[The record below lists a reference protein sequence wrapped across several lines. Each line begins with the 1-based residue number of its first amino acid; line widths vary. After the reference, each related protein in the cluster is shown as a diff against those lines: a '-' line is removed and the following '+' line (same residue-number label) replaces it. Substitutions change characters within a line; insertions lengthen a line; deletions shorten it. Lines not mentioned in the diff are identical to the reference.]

1 MDDLSIITEQD
12 PKTDQVFLTCGHK
25 CDQIPTTF
33 CLQSLYP
40 HFRFW
45 KRPQIIYATICT
57 LHLVLLLFFFV
68 LNLSLAFDN
77 FWQTAMAVCEWCW
90 SHETGMPLHYF
101 WLSALCHRTKMNRL
115 IGFFGGWQICSTLTL
130 MSLHWHCVCGLHDLP
145 HYSS

>member
-40 HFRFW
+40 HFRFRN
-45 KRPQIIYATICT
+45 RPQIIYATTCT

-68 LNLSLAFDN
+68 LNLSLAFDIYDSLR
-77 FWQTAMAVCEWCW
+77 WQYVSDAGGMKQVCRCIIFDCQLYVTE
-90 SHETGMPLHYF
+90 L
-101 WLSALCHRTKMNRL
+101 K
-115 IGFFGGWQICSTLTL
+115 
-130 MSLHWHCVCGLHDLP
+130 
-145 HYSS
+145 